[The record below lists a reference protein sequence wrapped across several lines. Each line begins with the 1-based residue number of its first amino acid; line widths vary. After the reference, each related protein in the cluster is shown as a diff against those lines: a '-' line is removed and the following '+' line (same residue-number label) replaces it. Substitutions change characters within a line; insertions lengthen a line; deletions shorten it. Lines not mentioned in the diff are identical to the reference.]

1 MDLVYNPLRTK
12 LLKNAKKAGCK
23 TIDGVGML
31 VHQGAVSLELW
42 TGKNAP
48 IEVMRDAV
56 LQALGGKDR

>member
-1 MDLVYNPLRTK
+1 
-12 LLKNAKKAGCK
+12 
-23 TIDGVGML
+23 ML